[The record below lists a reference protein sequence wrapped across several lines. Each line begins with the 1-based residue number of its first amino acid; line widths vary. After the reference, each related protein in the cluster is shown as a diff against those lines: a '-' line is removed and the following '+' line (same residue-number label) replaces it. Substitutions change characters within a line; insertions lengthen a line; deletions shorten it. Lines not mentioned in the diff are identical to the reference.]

1 MENKTYFAA
10 ADEEHIIDE
19 LNDKIR
25 EFYADL
31 SAEGLMDLTQKLH
44 KAYYGGDLT
53 EHHDDG
59 LFASSKIKEEGRL
72 GYLKK
77 YKANHFRNVV
87 RHILQLATSQRI
99 NYSPQATNSDYK
111 SLTQT
116 VLSKGILEHYLVEER
131 LEKKYKQALETALV
145 LLEGWVHIPWDET
158 AGELFDTVD
167 GVDVTTGDIKAEVYS
182 LLDVVRD
189 ITTEGDNHNWLMVRT
204 FENRYDLAATYPMLA
219 EDILGEEMVDNH
231 LEGYESFRSN
241 LRSTQESDDQVVV
254 WIFYHKPTPAMPNGR
269 VVQFCGDTLLLD
281 APFPYAKIP
290 LLCVKEGGI
299 LGTPYG
305 YSSAADVL
313 GPQKALDIVN
323 TQAATNQ
330 FNLGV
335 QNVWSRSG
343 QTPNIKDLADGM
355 TLWESPEKP
364 EPLILAQINQE
375 TFTLKEGY
383 ERDIELISGVNST
396 VRGNPPGA
404 NMSGAAQALL
414 VSQSVS
420 FNGAL
425 EASYFEM
432 VAEAGTM
439 IIKNLQ
445 KFAETPRIISIM
457 GESKRPYTQEFVS
470 EDISEITRVRVDVG
484 NPLARTPSGRI
495 EMARLMQEMGL
506 QITPYQL
513 LNIMET
519 GSLQSAVEG
528 SQNEYLTIKAEN
540 EMLRV
545 GQMVPVMFTDNH
557 PEHIN
562 EHKAILSDPESRRD
576 PQLVQ
581 SVLTHIQE
589 HLDVWRNTD
598 PSILQVLGI
607 PPVPPPPE
615 MGMPPEGEQG
625 PPPQGGPN
633 QPPAGPGPQESE
645 NMPNQPDMPEMPEG
659 APPEA
664 QAAYDQRK
672 GQ

>member
-1 MENKTYFAA
+1 MDNKEYFAL
-10 ADEEHIIDE
+10 ADEDHIIDE
-19 LNDKIR
+19 LNAKIK

-31 SAEGLMDLTQKLH
+31 SAEGILELTQRLH

-99 NYSPQATNSDYK
+99 NYAPQATNSDYK
-111 SLTQT
+111 SISQT
-116 VLSKGILEHYLVEER
+116 VLSKGLLDHYLVEER
-131 LEKKYKQALETALV
+131 LEKKYKQALETAMV
-145 LLEGWVHIPWDET
+145 LLEGWVHLPWDET
-158 AGELFDTVD
+158 AGEVYEVLGREEVK
-167 GVDVTTGDIKAEVYS
+167 TGDVRTDVYS

-189 ITTEGDNHNWLMVRT
+189 ITVEADRHNWLMVRT
-204 FENRYDLAATYPMLA
+204 LENKYDLAATHPSIA
-219 EDILGEEMVDNH
+219 EEILDEDNVDNH
-231 LEGYESFRSN
+231 FEGYESFRSN
-241 LRSTQESDDQVVV
+241 LRSTQESPDQVVV

-269 VVQFCGDTLLLD
+269 VVKFVGDTLLLD
-281 APFPYAKIP
+281 APFPYSRIP
-290 LLCVKEGGI
+290 LLCVKESNI

-305 YSSAADVL
+305 YTSTVDLL

-335 QNVWSRSG
+335 QNVWSKTG

-355 TLWESPEKP
+355 VLWESPEKP
-364 EPLILAQINQE
+364 EPLVLAQINKE

-383 ERDIELISGVNST
+383 EKDIELLSGINST
-396 VRGNPPGA
+396 VRGDPPGA

-432 VAEAGTM
+432 VAEGGTL
-439 IIKNLQ
+439 IIKNIQ
-445 KFAETPRIISIM
+445 RFADTPRVISII
-457 GESKRPYTQEFVS
+457 GESQRPFTKEFVAD
-470 EDISEITRVRVDVG
+470 DISEITRVKVDVG

-495 EMARLMQEMGL
+495 EIARLMQEMGIQL
-506 QITPYQL
+506 TPYQL

-519 GSLQSAVEG
+519 GSLQSAIEG

-540 EMLRV
+540 EDLKE
-545 GQMVPVMFTDNH
+545 GKTVPVVFTDNH

-562 EHKAILSDPESRRD
+562 EHKAVLADPDSRAN
-576 PQLVQ
+576 PQLVM
-581 SVLTHIQE
+581 SVLSHIQE

-598 PSILQVLGI
+598 PAILQVLGI
-607 PPVPPPPE
+607 PPIPQPPMAGPPPE
-615 MGMPPEGEQG
+615 EPLPDPASQE
-625 PPPQGGPN
+625 PGPN
-633 QPPAGPGPQESE
+633 QPNLPTV
-645 NMPNQPDMPEMPEG
+645 PDEAPEQ
-659 APPEA
+659 A
-664 QAAYDQRK
+664 QADFEQRSMT
-672 GQ
+672 